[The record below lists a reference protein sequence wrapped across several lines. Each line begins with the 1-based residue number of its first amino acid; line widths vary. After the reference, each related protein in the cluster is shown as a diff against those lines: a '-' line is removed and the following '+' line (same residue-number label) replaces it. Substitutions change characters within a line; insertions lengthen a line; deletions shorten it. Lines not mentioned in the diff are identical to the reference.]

1 MILNLNVSTKV
12 IERKFGCITPFGS
25 KKKKI
30 CTNVTIGEKIA
41 KLDDYSP
48 VCKLSCDHLIDFD
61 ISEKHDSP
69 GQMKFRFKEQI
80 RRYESKYTYGL
91 VDLFAALSGYLGS
104 FLGVSL
110 FHLRDG
116 LAYAIRK
123 LISQ

>member
-1 MILNLNVSTKV
+1 MLDVCLQD
-12 IERKFGCITPFGS
+12 IEKQFGCITPFGS
-25 KKKKI
+25 RKDNV

-41 KLDDYSP
+41 RLDGYAP
-48 VCKLSCDHLIDFD
+48 VCKFPCEHLGDID
-61 ISEKHDSP
+61 ISSRQIPP
-69 GQMKFRFKEQI
+69 GKIKLRFKKNV
-80 RRYESKYTYGL
+80 RRFESKYTYSL